1 MERRGCSDTVGRVW
15 ACSPRLFR
23 DRRRKKRRKMRR
35 GRTERWGLP
44 ALLSIC
50 LFSEKCSPSC
60 TSTMPAQNDR
70 GYCTPNHCVVREGA
84 VEVERARERERERKS
99 EEK

>member
-1 MERRGCSDTVGRVW
+1 
-15 ACSPRLFR
+15 
-23 DRRRKKRRKMRR
+23 MRT

-84 VEVERARERERERKS
+84 VEVERERGAVEGYSGERQSERERVRARAREG
-99 EEK
+99 EI